1 MERPDL
7 AALAVHSPEDRNGEA
22 LAALVDAQRNAG
34 ATRPRNTRVPPQAA
48 SDAEV
53 AAFIAEYQRAERPEI
68 LQGWIKA
75 LKKHFRGMGSRHD
88 GAVSVLTGALKE
100 ARAGYFPAAPAL
112 DALRPLFLAAVTGPP
127 EG

>member
-1 MERPDL
+1 MARRWPRW
-7 AALAVHSPEDRNGEA
+7 STR
-22 LAALVDAQRNAG
+22 QRNAG

-75 LKKHFRGMGSRHD
+75 LKKHFRGMDHG
-88 GAVSVLTGALKE
+88 TT
-100 ARAGYFPAAPAL
+100 AR
-112 DALRPLFLAAVTGPP
+112 
-127 EG
+127 